1 MKSFSGRE
9 NDTFR
14 TLRGID
20 LRCLLDYLNTY
31 LIEYRDDINL
41 PKYVTFG
48 VEIEYEGIEGKIKKY
63 IENEYKSWRYDFDA
77 SLKLGGGEIVSPI
90 LTDNKKTWDDLK
102 CICDYLNKNGVDT
115 LHNSGGHIHYGALIL
130 GQDYDLWINFI
141 KLYAVYEHILYVFSY
156 GDKTTG
162 RKEINSYAN
171 PVVNQLILV
180 LNKLKELGKDNL
192 FKIIDDWSK
201 YYSLNFDIRSDLT
214 SSTLTDKDTLEFRSP
229 NGTTNHVVWQNNINA
244 FGKLLKTVKEKELD
258 IEYLDYRIDNM
269 SFIYKDYLYNEI
281 NLKDV
286 LEFVDLIFDNNL
298 DKLNFLR
305 QYIGDFRGMYEV
317 ERNVYKKKFTR

>member
-1 MKSFSGRE
+1 M
-9 NDTFR
+9 
-14 TLRGID
+14 
-20 LRCLLDYLNTY
+20 
-31 LIEYRDDINL
+31 
-41 PKYVTFG
+41 
-48 VEIEYEGIEGKIKKY
+48 
-63 IENEYKSWRYDFDA
+63 
-77 SLKLGGGEIVSPI
+77 
-90 LTDNKKTWDDLK
+90 
-102 CICDYLNKNGVDT
+102 
-115 LHNSGGHIHYGALIL
+115 
-130 GQDYDLWINFI
+130 WINFI

-171 PVVNQLILV
+171 PVVNQLVFV

-229 NGTTNHVVWQNNINA
+229 NGTTNHIVWQNNINA

-281 NLKDV
+281 KNKYDITYKDLNIEKTNKINLAIIV
-286 LEFVDLIFDNNL
+286 ILAATLTFNII
-298 DKLNFLR
+298 NFILL
-305 QYIGDFRGMYEV
+305 YFKG
-317 ERNVYKKKFTR
+317 K